1 MSDDPKRPATEDE
14 QDPGYARV
22 RDFLLFGMS
31 LPERTL
37 RSATGVISGA
47 LRESASLL
55 VPHAFQSSKTYHVFI
70 RQGLTFLAE
79 DVGGVAPS
87 EDPNAPEKVENFVA
101 RKAVGNFIE
110 LAGLATIHLSPL
122 IVLAVVSD
130 VAYGSQAYLREVADD
145 LKQQGIIDEAS
156 TINHVDDLLDS
167 VAAAAKTTA
176 TAFDTPPL
184 SVSGLKETIDQ
195 ARESVKQI
203 DPAKAVPQAEV
214 KRLWD
219 EIHETATSQGV
230 NPFAVSSAMTL
241 YSLDKIATVGR
252 GALSTAKAAV
262 TLFDRHVI
270 DYYTEALGDIREK
283 GFYASLSETSQP
295 YIDAVWHNFST
306 QKGTITEDLL
316 SGRLIGRAWKATRR
330 WLGGSAEDDTP
341 QDDAA
346 ACDSPE
352 SDLAEPNVA
361 KDDADD
367 GQAV

>member
-1 MSDDPKRPATEDE
+1 MTDDPKQPAEEDHK
-14 QDPGYARV
+14 DPGYASV

-37 RSATGVISGA
+37 RSATGVLSGT

-55 VPHAFQSSKTYHVFI
+55 VPQAFQNSKTYHVFI

-79 DVGGVAPS
+79 DVGGVAAS
-87 EDPNAPEKVENFVA
+87 EDPNAPKQVENFVA

-110 LAGLATIHLSPL
+110 LAGLATMHLSPL

-145 LKQQGIIDEAS
+145 LKRQGIIDENS
-156 TINHVDDLLDS
+156 TVDHVDDLLDA
-167 VAAAAKTTA
+167 VAGAAKTTA

-195 ARESVKQI
+195 TCESVKQI

-241 YSLDKIATVGR
+241 YSLEKIATVGR

-270 DYYTEALGDIREK
+270 DHYSAALGDIREK
-283 GFYASLSETSQP
+283 GYYASLRETSQP
-295 YIDAVWHNFST
+295 YVDAVWHNFST
-306 QKGTITEDLL
+306 EKTTVTEDLL
-316 SGRLIGRAWKATRR
+316 SGRLIGRTWNAARR
-330 WLGGSAEDDTP
+330 WLGGSAEDGSAE
-341 QDDAA
+341 DD
-346 ACDSPE
+346 S
-352 SDLAEPNVA
+352 A
-361 KDDADD
+361 KDDSAKDEADNPP
-367 GQAV
+367 AV